1 MRCQLSFS
9 AVSAT
14 ILFACLLSFSLPLPA
29 QPKAAQADS
38 LEIAQRYDMR
48 RRINGKYA
56 GLFYGNATSYWR
68 FGPESEDGTVS
79 VSARTYLMEESIRN
93 LEKSEKTLRS
103 EMKSSF
109 LLDSAWAVS
118 EHSGD
123 PAPLSRGFPSLP
135 AANAVPGD
143 AWEAPGLLIVD
154 PKAAGSWTKIK
165 TMIGYELKGKT
176 RYDGKDALDLRAR
189 FAIRYKPGQD
199 PDGDPTLQSAEGT
212 REAWIYL
219 DAESLQP
226 LFIREKVSGE
236 LFKYSDGTSV
246 QNDGFILSFFSGGA
260 GRSAARES
268 NKQKLERRLEGD
280 DKLALRE
287 DERGLSLTIK
297 DLRFVADSPELLPG
311 EEERLLGIANA
322 LKALPIAQ
330 AFLVVGHTADFG
342 TAESQLLL
350 SLERA
355 RRVTAAL
362 AARGIDP
369 GRFIVDGKGG
379 TQAIADNSTE
389 DGKALNRRVEIILL
403 D

>member
-1 MRCQLSFS
+1 MRFYL
-9 AVSAT
+9 AVSAP
-14 ILFACLLSFSLPLPA
+14 ILFACFLSVTFPLPA
-29 QPKAAQADS
+29 QLKAVQPDS
-38 LEIAQRYDMR
+38 LAIAQRYDLR
-48 RRINGKYA
+48 RRINGKYS
-56 GLFYGNATSYWR
+56 GLFYGNANSYWR
-68 FGPESEDGTVS
+68 FGAASEDGRVS
-79 VSARTYLMEESIRN
+79 VSAMTYLMEESIRN
-93 LEKSEKTLRS
+93 LEKSEKTLSS

-135 AANAVPGD
+135 AASAVPGD
-143 AWEAPGLLIVD
+143 AWEAPGLLVVD
-154 PKAAGSWTKIK
+154 PKATGSWTKIK
-165 TMIGYELKGKT
+165 TMVGYELKGKT
-176 RYDGKDALDLRAR
+176 RYDGKEALDLRAR

-199 PDGDPTLQSAEGT
+199 PDGDPGIQSAEGT

-236 LFKYSDGTSV
+236 LFRYSDGTSV
-246 QNDGFILSFFSGGA
+246 QNDGFILSFFSGGS
-260 GRSAARES
+260 GRAAARES
-268 NKQKLERRLEGD
+268 NKEKLERRLEGE
-280 DKLALRE
+280 DKVALRE
-287 DERGLSLTIK
+287 DERGLSLTIQ

-311 EEERLLGIANA
+311 EEERLIGIANA
-322 LKALPIAQ
+322 LKALPLAQ
-330 AFLVVGHTADFG
+330 TFLVVGHTADVG

-355 RRVTAAL
+355 RRVSAAL

-369 GRFIVDGKGG
+369 SRFIVDGKGG

-389 DGKALNRRVEIILL
+389 EGRALNRRVEIVLL